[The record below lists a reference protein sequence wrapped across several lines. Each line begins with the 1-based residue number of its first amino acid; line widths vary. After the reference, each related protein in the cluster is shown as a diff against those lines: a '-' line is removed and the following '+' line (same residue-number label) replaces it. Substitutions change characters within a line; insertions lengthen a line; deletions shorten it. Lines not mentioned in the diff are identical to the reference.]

1 MTSRRITAQ
10 ATVLTP
16 TSSGVHPLH
25 SQQYVGGYVH
35 PTTSAIPGSLATQ
48 AIAQPANLGQ
58 AFKPKRAGKNPNLS
72 HIIFVLDESSS
83 MSSCW
88 DQTISGYNE
97 YLKAQK
103 EDAEKTGIK
112 TLVSLYKFNG
122 YDVRAI
128 FDRQDVAEVQPLDKS
143 TYRPSGSTN
152 LLDAMGGV
160 MMKINLLLADKKKAD
175 RESVIITVLTDG
187 EENQSSTFRND
198 DIKAMVEKAE
208 GKNWGFMFLGANI
221 DAFHAG
227 AALGFNYNNT
237 MQFSTANA
245 AETMRGA
252 SAMTSRMKGAY
263 ASGLD
268 TSSTYAAT
276 AFFDQ
281 ERAAAVGDTDAGK

>member
-1 MTSRRITAQ
+1 MANSRRITAQ
-10 ATVLTP
+10 
-16 TSSGVHPLH
+16 
-25 SQQYVGGYVH
+25 SQVVTNGIAIQSGGYVH
-35 PTTSAIPGSLATQ
+35 STPSALPTPFVTGLSTVAAAPVVQDLGS
-48 AIAQPANLGQ
+48 
-58 AFKPKRAGKNPNLS
+58 AFKPKRAGKNPKLS
-72 HIIFVLDESSS
+72 HIVFVLDESSS

-128 FDRQDVAEVQPLDKS
+128 FDRQDVAEVQPLDKNS
-143 TYRPSGSTN
+143 YRPSGGTN

-160 MMKINLLLADKKKAD
+160 MMKINALLAEKKKDD
-175 RESVIITVLTDG
+175 RESVIITILTDG
-187 EENQSSTFRND
+187 EENQSRTFRNA
-198 DIKAMVEKAE
+198 DIKVMVEKAE

-227 AALGFNYNNT
+227 AAMGFNHNNT

-252 SAMTSRMKGAY
+252 SAMTSRMKSAY
-263 ASGLD
+263 ATGMD
-268 TSSTYAAT
+268 TGATYAAT
-276 AFFDQ
+276 AFFDS
-281 ERAAAVGDTDAGK
+281 ERSAAVGDKDAGK

>member
-1 MTSRRITAQ
+1 MASRRITAQ
-10 ATVLTP
+10 AIP
-16 TSSGVHPLH
+16 TT
-25 SQQYVGGYVH
+25 YVGRYVQ
-35 PTTSAIPGSLATQ
+35 PTTSAIPGTFATGLT
-48 AIAQPANLGQ
+48 ATAVAQPANLGE

-122 YDVRAI
+122 YNVDCI
-128 FDRQDVAEVQPLDKS
+128 FDRQDVAEVTPLTKS
-143 TYRPSGSTN
+143 NYRPSGGTN

-160 MMKINLLLADKKKAD
+160 MMKINLLLKEKKKAD

-187 EENQSSTFRND
+187 EENQSRTFKNS

-227 AALGFNYNNT
+227 AAMGFNYNNT
-237 MQFSTANA
+237 MQFNTSNA
-245 AETMRGA
+245 AETMRSA
-252 SAMTSRMKGAY
+252 SAMTARMKGAY

-276 AFFDQ
+276 AFYDS

>member
-1 MTSRRITAQ
+1 MTSRRITSQAQ
-10 ATVLTP
+10 VVTNGIGIQ
-16 TSSGVHPLH
+16 S
-25 SQQYVGGYVH
+25 GGYVYST
-35 PTTSAIPGSLATQ
+35 PTSAIPGSFSLAVAAPTV
-48 AIAQPANLGQ
+48 AASANLGQ

-122 YDVRAI
+122 HDVRAI
-128 FDRQDVAEVQPLDKS
+128 FDRQDVGEVQPLDKNS
-143 TYRPSGSTN
+143 YHPSGGTN

-187 EENQSSTFRND
+187 EENQSRTFRND

-227 AALGFNYNNT
+227 AAMGFNYNNT

-252 SAMTSRMKGAY
+252 SAMTSRLKGAY
-263 ASGLD
+263 ASGM
-268 TSSTYAAT
+268 AT
-276 AFFDQ
+276 MDSYTVSAFNDV

>member
-1 MTSRRITAQ
+1 MANSRRITAT
-10 ATVLTP
+10 ASAIP
-16 TSSGVHPLH
+16 T
-25 SQQYVGGYVH
+25 YIGGYVQ
-35 PTTSAIPGSLATQ
+35 PTTSAIPTVNLGTVAST
-48 AIAQPANLGQ
+48 IAQPTNLGA

-128 FDRQDVAEVQPLDKS
+128 FDRQDVAEVQPLDKNS
-143 TYRPSGSTN
+143 YRPSGGTN

-160 MMKINLLLADKKKAD
+160 MMKINTLLADKKKAD
-175 RESVIITVLTDG
+175 RESVIITILTDG
-187 EENQSSTFRND
+187 EENQSTTFRNQ
-198 DIKAMVEKAE
+198 DIKVMVEKAE

-227 AALGFNYNNT
+227 AAMGFNVNNT
-237 MQFSTANA
+237 MQFNTANA
-245 AETMRGA
+245 AETMRSA
-252 SAMTSRMKGAY
+252 SSMTSRMKGDY
-263 ASGLD
+263 AKGMGTMDSYVA
-268 TSSTYAAT
+268 S
-276 AFFDQ
+276 AFTVA
-281 ERAAAVGDTDAGK
+281 ERTAAVGDTDAGK

>member
-10 ATVLTP
+10 AIP
-16 TSSGVHPLH
+16 TT
-25 SQQYVGGYVH
+25 YVGGYVQ
-35 PTTSAIPGSLATQ
+35 PTTSAIPGTFATGLTAT
-48 AIAQPANLGQ
+48 AIAQPANLGE

-128 FDRQDVAEVQPLDKS
+128 FDRQDVAEVTPLTKS
-143 TYRPSGSTN
+143 NYRPSGGTN

-160 MMKINLLLADKKKAD
+160 MMKINLLLKEKKKAD

-187 EENQSSTFRND
+187 EENQSRTFKNS

-227 AALGFNYNNT
+227 AAMGFNYNNT
-237 MQFSTANA
+237 MQFDTNNA
-245 AETMRGA
+245 AATMRSA
-252 SAMTSRMKGAY
+252 SAMTARMKGAY

-276 AFFDQ
+276 AFYDS

>member
-1 MTSRRITAQ
+1 MTSRRITAGS
-10 ATVLTP
+10 AHVN
-16 TSSGVHPLH
+16 PLH
-25 SQQYVGGYVH
+25 SQQYIGGYIH
-35 PTTSAIPGSLATQ
+35 PTTSAISGSFANGLIAAQ

-58 AFKPKRAGKNPNLS
+58 AFKPKRAGKNPELS

-112 TLVSLYKFNG
+112 TLVSLFKFNG
-122 YDVRAI
+122 YNVDCI
-128 FDRQDVAEVQPLDKS
+128 FDRQDVAEVAPLTKS
-143 TYRPSGSTN
+143 NYRPSGGTN

-160 MMKINLLLADKKKAD
+160 MMKINALLAEKKKTD
-175 RESVIITVLTDG
+175 RESVIITILTDG
-187 EENQSSTFRND
+187 EENQSRTFRTP
-198 DIKAMVEKAE
+198 DIKVMVEKAE

-227 AALGFNYNNT
+227 SAMGFNYNNT
-237 MQFSTANA
+237 LQFNTVNA
-245 AETMRGA
+245 AETMRSA
-252 SAMTSRMKGAY
+252 SAMTARMKGAY

-268 TSSTYAAT
+268 TLSTYATT
-276 AFFDQ
+276 AFYDQ
-281 ERAAAVGDTDAGK
+281 ERSAAVGDTDGSK

>member
-1 MTSRRITAQ
+1 MASRRITAQ
-10 ATVLTP
+10 SKVNP
-16 TSSGVHPLH
+16 T
-25 SQQYVGGYVH
+25 YIGGYVQ
-35 PTTSAIPGSLATQ
+35 PTTSVIPGTVTMGLTQ
-48 AIAQPANLGQ
+48 PIAQPANLGQ

-122 YDVRAI
+122 HNVDCI
-128 FDRQDVAEVQPLDKS
+128 FDRQDVQEVTPLTKS
-143 TYRPSGSTN
+143 SYRPSGGTN

-160 MMKINLLLADKKKAD
+160 MLKLNILLAEKKKAD
-175 RESVIITVLTDG
+175 RESVIVTILTDG
-187 EENQSSTFRND
+187 EENQSRTFRNE
-198 DIKAMVEKAE
+198 DIKVMVEKAE

-227 AALGFNYNNT
+227 AAMGFNHNNT

-245 AETMRGA
+245 AETFRSA
-252 SAMTSRMKGAY
+252 SAMTSRMKGDY
-263 ASGLD
+263 ASGM
-268 TSSTYAAT
+268 AT
-276 AFFDQ
+276 MDSYTVSAFNDA
-281 ERAAAVGDTDAGK
+281 ERKAAVGDKDAGK

>member
-1 MTSRRITAQ
+1 MANLHRITAQ
-10 ATVLTP
+10 GTAIP
-16 TSSGVHPLH
+16 T
-25 SQQYVGGYVH
+25 YIGGYVQ
-35 PTTSAIPGSLATQ
+35 PTTSAIPGSFASGLTAT
-48 AIAQPANLGQ
+48 AVAQPANLGA

-122 YDVRAI
+122 YDVRSI
-128 FDRQDVAEVQPLDKS
+128 FDRQDVAEVQPLDKNS
-143 TYRPSGSTN
+143 YRPSGGTN
-152 LLDAMGGV
+152 LHDAMGGV
-160 MMKINLLLADKKKAD
+160 MMKINSLLAEKKKAD

-187 EENQSSTFRND
+187 EENQSVTFRSD
-198 DIKAMVEKAE
+198 DIKGMVEKAE

-227 AALGFNYNNT
+227 STLGFNTNNT

-263 ASGLD
+263 ASGLSTD
-268 TSSTYAAT
+268 ATYAAT
-276 AFFDQ
+276 AFYDS

>member
-1 MTSRRITAQ
+1 MASRRITAQ
-10 ATVLTP
+10 
-16 TSSGVHPLH
+16 
-25 SQQYVGGYVH
+25 SQVVTNGIGIQSGGYVS
-35 PTTSAIPGSLATQ
+35 PVSSVVNPYSIQTLATQ
-48 AIAQPANLGQ
+48 PVDLGA

-72 HIIFVLDESSS
+72 HIVFVLDESSS

-112 TLVSLYKFNG
+112 TLVSLFKFNG
-122 YDVRAI
+122 FNVDCI
-128 FDRQDVAEVQPLDKS
+128 FDRQDVAEVTSLTKS
-143 TYRPSGSTN
+143 NYRPSGGTN

-160 MMKINLLLADKKKAD
+160 MMKINALLAEKKKAD
-175 RESVIITVLTDG
+175 RESVIITILTDG
-187 EENQSSTFRND
+187 EENQSRTFKNA
-198 DIKAMVEKAE
+198 DIKVMVEKAE

-227 AALGFNYNNT
+227 AAMGFNYNNT
-237 MQFSTANA
+237 MQFNTSNA
-245 AETMRGA
+245 AETFRSA
-252 SAMTSRMKGAY
+252 SNMTARMKGAY

-276 AFFDQ
+276 AFYDQ

>member
-1 MTSRRITAQ
+1 MANSRRITAQ
-10 ATVLTP
+10 ASVIP
-16 TSSGVHPLH
+16 T
-25 SQQYVGGYVH
+25 YIGGYVQ
-35 PTTSAIPGSLATQ
+35 PTSVLPGTVTMGLTQ
-48 AIAQPANLGQ
+48 PIAQPANLGQ

-128 FDRQDVAEVQPLDKS
+128 FDRQDVAEVQPLDKNN
-143 TYRPSGSTN
+143 YRPSGGTN

-160 MMKINLLLADKKKAD
+160 MMKINSILAEKKKAD

-187 EENQSSTFRND
+187 EENQSRTFRND
-198 DIKAMVEKAE
+198 DIKAMVEKSE

-227 AALGFNYNNT
+227 AAMGFNHNNT

-245 AETMRGA
+245 AETFRSA
-252 SAMTSRMKGAY
+252 SAMTSRMKGDY
-263 ASGLD
+263 ASGM
-268 TSSTYAAT
+268 AT
-276 AFFDQ
+276 MDSYTVSAFNDA
-281 ERAAAVGDTDAGK
+281 ERKAAVGDTDAGK

>member
-1 MTSRRITAQ
+1 MANSHRITAQ
-10 ATVLTP
+10 ASVIP
-16 TSSGVHPLH
+16 T
-25 SQQYVGGYVH
+25 YIGGYVQ
-35 PTTSAIPGSLATQ
+35 PTTSALPTGNLSTVAVPSPITA
-48 AIAQPANLGQ
+48 PADLGQ

-143 TYRPSGSTN
+143 SYRPSGGTN

-160 MMKINLLLADKKKAD
+160 MMNINTLLTEKKKAD
-175 RESVIITVLTDG
+175 RESVIITILTDG
-187 EENQSSTFRND
+187 EENQSRTFRNA
-198 DIKAMVEKAE
+198 DIKVMVEKAE

-276 AFFDQ
+276 AFFEQ

>member
-122 YDVRAI
+122 YDVDCI
-128 FDRQDVAEVQPLDKS
+128 FDRQDVQEVTPLTKS
-143 TYRPSGSTN
+143 NYRPSGSTN

-187 EENQSSTFRND
+187 EENQSRTFRND

>member
-10 ATVLTP
+10 AQAQVVTNGIGIQ
-16 TSSGVHPLH
+16 SGGLV
-25 SQQYVGGYVH
+25 
-35 PTTSAIPGSLATQ
+35 TNTSAVVNPYSIQTLATQ
-48 AIAQPANLGQ
+48 PVDLGA

-72 HIIFVLDESSS
+72 HIVFVLDESSS

-112 TLVSLYKFNG
+112 TLVSLFKFNG
-122 YDVRAI
+122 FNVDCI
-128 FDRQDVAEVQPLDKS
+128 FDRQDVAEVTPLTKS
-143 TYRPSGSTN
+143 NYRPSGGTN

-160 MMKINLLLADKKKAD
+160 MMKINALLSEKKKAD
-175 RESVIITVLTDG
+175 RESVIITILTDG
-187 EENQSSTFRND
+187 EENQSRTFKNA
-198 DIKAMVEKAE
+198 DIKVMVEKAE

-227 AALGFNYNNT
+227 AAMGFNYNNT
-237 MQFSTANA
+237 MQFNTSNA
-245 AETMRGA
+245 AETFRSA
-252 SAMTSRMKGAY
+252 SNMTARMKGAY

-276 AFFDQ
+276 AFVDA

>member
-10 ATVLTP
+10 AIP
-16 TSSGVHPLH
+16 TT
-25 SQQYVGGYVH
+25 YVGGYVQ
-35 PTTSAIPGSLATQ
+35 PTTSAIPGTFATGLT
-48 AIAQPANLGQ
+48 ATAVAQPANLGE

-128 FDRQDVAEVQPLDKS
+128 FDRQDVAEVQPLDKNS
-143 TYRPSGSTN
+143 YRPSGGTN

-160 MMKINLLLADKKKAD
+160 MMKINLLLKEKKKAD

-187 EENQSSTFRND
+187 EENQSRTFKNS

-227 AALGFNYNNT
+227 AAMGFNYNNT
-237 MQFSTANA
+237 MQFDTNNA
-245 AETMRGA
+245 AATMRSA
-252 SAMTSRMKGAY
+252 SAMTARMKGAY

-276 AFFDQ
+276 AFYDS